1 MGTQGHVRSLW
12 NRRHQLA
19 PEGVQQTPHVDR
31 FEWLGLAP
39 ALALGGDVCARIAA
53 SAPRSLRSS
62 WASEDEA
69 STAASKQEEA
79 WPALGDRTLVPMVEQ
94 LFSHLLK
101 VINIC
106 AHVLDDVAPG
116 PAVKVTPHSGS
127 SSLSSDGAGAPRHR
141 VFWVQP
147 PLSGLSS
154 PSLLPCSPFCWQPLS
169 PRIRCAD
176 DAPRCKVT
184 S

>member
-1 MGTQGHVRSLW
+1 MWT
-12 NRRHQLA
+12 
-19 PEGVQQTPHVDR
+19 
-31 FEWLGLAP
+31 GLSDLVLPP
-39 ALALGGDVCARIAA
+39 ALALGGDMCARIAA

-69 STAASKQEEA
+69 STAATKQEEA

-116 PAVKVTPHSGS
+116 PAVKVTPHLGS
-127 SSLSSDGAGAPRHR
+127 SSRSSRGAGAPRHAGLPSAAACFR
-141 VFWVQP
+141 A
-147 PLSGLSS
+147 LSS
-154 PSLLPCSPFCWQPLS
+154 PSLLPRSPF
-169 PRIRCAD
+169 
-176 DAPRCKVT
+176 
-184 S
+184 

>member
-1 MGTQGHVRSLW
+1 MWT
-12 NRRHQLA
+12 
-19 PEGVQQTPHVDR
+19 
-31 FEWLGLAP
+31 GLSDLVLPP
-39 ALALGGDVCARIAA
+39 ALVLGGDMCARIAA

-69 STAASKQEEA
+69 STAATKQEEA

-116 PAVKVTPHSGS
+116 PAVKVTPHLGS
-127 SSLSSDGAGAPRHR
+127 SSRSSRGAGAPRHAGLPSAAACFR
-141 VFWVQP
+141 A
-147 PLSGLSS
+147 LSS
-154 PSLLPCSPFCWQPLS
+154 PSLLPRSPF
-169 PRIRCAD
+169 
-176 DAPRCKVT
+176 
-184 S
+184 